1 MKFNKYP
8 YVDRPSIELC
18 ISISNNDKGTKKMKI
33 DESGSTTEG
42 ILLINTEKAKANR
55 HAHDCH
61 CRCHTQYV
69 YYDVCDDNIKS

>member
-1 MKFNKYP
+1 
-8 YVDRPSIELC
+8 
-18 ISISNNDKGTKKMKI
+18 MKI

-69 YYDVCDDNIKS
+69 CYDVCDDNIKS